1 MQLKSTWKD
10 PSFGGQYAPDHRE
23 VQDSGFIAEWGITN
37 LNRNYPQQWANR
49 NYNTELSAFGV
60 DLMIGV
66 DQYQKSFRAT
76 HYALL
81 VIALT
86 FMTFFFVEVSRK
98 VRIHPLQYILVGLA
112 LALFYSLLISITEH
126 LGFQV
131 AYGISAVMVV
141 GLVGYY
147 SRFVF
152 KSSRFAIYIASGI
165 AIIYGFLYATLGSQE
180 YALLMGSLGLFII
193 LAVVMIATRR
203 LPMFQQ
209 TEIESN

>member
-1 MQLKSTWKD
+1 M
-10 PSFGGQYAPDHRE
+10 
-23 VQDSGFIAEWGITN
+23 
-37 LNRNYPQQWANR
+37 
-49 NYNTELSAFGV
+49 V
-60 DLMIGV
+60 D
-66 DQYQKSFRAT
+66 
-76 HYALL
+76 
-81 VIALT
+81 
-86 FMTFFFVEVSRK
+86 
-98 VRIHPLQYILVGLA
+98 
-112 LALFYSLLISITEH
+112 
-126 LGFQV
+126 
-131 AYGISAVMVV
+131 